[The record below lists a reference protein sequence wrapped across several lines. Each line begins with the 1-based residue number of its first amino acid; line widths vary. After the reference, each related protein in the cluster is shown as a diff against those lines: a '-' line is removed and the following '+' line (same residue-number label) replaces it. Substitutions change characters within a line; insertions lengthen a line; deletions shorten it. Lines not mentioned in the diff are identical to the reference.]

1 MPTSTDVFAQAE
13 QEVYHAVTEWPLWLV
28 LRQRRLEA
36 NPLTAALKQGKND
49 DSTPRPDGHTHQS

>member
-28 LRQRRLEA
+28 LRLRRLEQTMNDS
-36 NPLTAALKQGKND
+36 NPKEE
-49 DSTPRPDGHTHQS
+49 TPDVPTPDPD